1 MIESI
6 CEYVDSLS
14 EANEKIRFANELAN
28 KDTLTGIRNK
38 TAYDN
43 EVQKIEFQ
51 IAQENFDKFGIAMID
66 LNYLKL
72 INDNFGHDKGNI
84 AIKKIC
90 NIVCVT
96 FKHSPVF
103 RIGGDEFVVI
113 LENEDYDNIHTLI
126 KQFRDTLNDISMD
139 ETLEPWEKVSA
150 AIGWTMFDKQTDLGV
165 QNVFKRADNLMYE
178 DKKNMKATRD

>member
-1 MIESI
+1 
-6 CEYVDSLS
+6 
-14 EANEKIRFANELAN
+14 
-28 KDTLTGIRNK
+28 
-38 TAYDN
+38 
-43 EVQKIEFQ
+43 
-51 IAQENFDKFGIAMID
+51 MID

-126 KQFRDTLNDISMD
+126 KQFRDGPCLTS
-139 ETLEPWEKVSA
+139 
-150 AIGWTMFDKQTDLGV
+150 KQTWAYKTYL
-165 QNVFKRADNLMYE
+165 NEPTILCTKIKRI
-178 DKKNMKATRD
+178 